1 MKSRSFRYIRPASLA
16 HAYQI
21 LTEADGEAVPIAG
34 GQSLLAGLN
43 MRLSAPK
50 LLVDIGDLRE
60 LMDHSHVG
68 GVVRLGALTRHGD
81 LLRSELVRKHLPLL
95 THAAPHIGHIAIR
108 NRGTLGGSLAYAD
121 PAAELPACA
130 VALGATLVLGSSAG
144 EREVKAEDFFKGLFE
159 TDLRPGELIVAVK
172 FPVAHNGTA
181 AGFAELSR
189 RHGDFAMVGLA
200 AIADMQR
207 DRIDSARLVYFGCVD
222 RAKVAHA
229 VSAAVVGLRPS
240 LAVSAALDAAISQ
253 DLAPDDTPGH
263 ARRYQDSPRQGADPP
278 RACRPGREG
287 CRMSTTDLSGHDD
300 IEVDATLN
308 GKPLRRRVKARQH
321 LADFLRQELE
331 LTGTHL
337 GCEHGI
343 CGACTVLIDG
353 RTARGCLTLAAQISG
368 KSVETIEGLTENGVL
383 ADLQKEFIERNAA
396 QCGFCS
402 SGMLLTAHEL
412 LLSGEH
418 LSRAD
423 IREAMSGNMCRCT
436 GYHAIIDAVEAV
448 MTTRGRR

>member
-1 MKSRSFRYIRPASLA
+1 
-16 HAYQI
+16 
-21 LTEADGEAVPIAG
+21 
-34 GQSLLAGLN
+34 
-43 MRLSAPK
+43 
-50 LLVDIGDLRE
+50 
-60 LMDHSHVG
+60 
-68 GVVRLGALTRHGD
+68 
-81 LLRSELVRKHLPLL
+81 
-95 THAAPHIGHIAIR
+95 
-108 NRGTLGGSLAYAD
+108 
-121 PAAELPACA
+121 
-130 VALGATLVLGSSAG
+130 
-144 EREVKAEDFFKGLFE
+144 
-159 TDLRPGELIVAVK
+159 
-172 FPVAHNGTA
+172 
-181 AGFAELSR
+181 
-189 RHGDFAMVGLA
+189 
-200 AIADMQR
+200 
-207 DRIDSARLVYFGCVD
+207 
-222 RAKVAHA
+222 
-229 VSAAVVGLRPS
+229 
-240 LAVSAALDAAISQ
+240 
-253 DLAPDDTPGH
+253 
-263 ARRYQDSPRQGADPP
+263 
-278 RACRPGREG
+278 
-287 CRMSTTDLSGHDD
+287 MSTTDLSGHED

-353 RTARGCLTLAAQISG
+353 RTARGCLTLAAQIFG
-368 KSVETIEGLTENGVL
+368 KSVETIEGLTENGML

-412 LLSGEH
+412 LLSGET